1 MLWMLMLCQLSSVK
15 EVFCLPFPRTLL
27 LPKPL
32 PKAMLDPKRFCLFL
46 IQLLSLSWWE
56 ETEDLLST
64 VSLGVDAP
72 DLVIDVHDDVL
83 AFCRE
88 YGPVTDSLEVI
99 MGFSADHPASLPDV
113 TKLMPKVR
121 QWLLERT
128 DDKAGFYTAQEDQF
142 PLPPNQARYQ
152 VRPMPAPSRRRS
164 AWPFC
169 PFASRETGLQE
180 PERTVPGSMNPRPMP

>member
-1 MLWMLMLCQLSSVK
+1 M
-15 EVFCLPFPRTLL
+15 
-27 LPKPL
+27 
-32 PKAMLDPKRFCLFL
+32 
-46 IQLLSLSWWE
+46 
-56 ETEDLLST
+56 
-64 VSLGVDAP
+64 SLGVDAP

-152 VRPMPAPSRRRS
+152 IRPMPA
-164 AWPFC
+164 
-169 PFASRETGLQE
+169 
-180 PERTVPGSMNPRPMP
+180 